1 MAGKLV
7 LCPEEGSE
15 QVPSR
20 GLSVLSGVG
29 HVAKLF
35 GQGPCQLG
43 KMALHIQQGFGH
55 MAVRGRPSRVQQPLI
70 ALGVVLTLI

>member
-35 GQGPCQLG
+35 GQGLVNLAKWPYTYSKGL
-43 KMALHIQQGFGH
+43 A
-55 MAVRGRPSRVQQPLI
+55 
-70 ALGVVLTLI
+70 T